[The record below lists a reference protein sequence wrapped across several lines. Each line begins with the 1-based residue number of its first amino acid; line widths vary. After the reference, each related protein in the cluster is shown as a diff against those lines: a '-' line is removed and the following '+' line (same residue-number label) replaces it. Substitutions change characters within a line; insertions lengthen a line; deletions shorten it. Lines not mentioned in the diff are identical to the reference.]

1 MEFSPAIPIPAP
13 PFDIQKRIQEF
24 RGYLDP
30 KNPDYQPEQQ
40 HTNIKAAIKL
50 YENGK
55 IDGVKPVFIVDGKVV
70 PEEESYTRKWS
81 WDEGMWYQYAQN
93 AQKHAYG
100 HGPFGTDFHE
110 VSISP
115 FSNARSLNF
124 PLQICMLV
132 RLMPIHGGDGTV
144 HRITV
149 INDTGSNILTLFTT
163 DLRQLGN
170 IQGYNGWHR
179 STRTTDANGTVTV
192 YRTILVQVQLLRDD
206 NTT

>member
-1 MEFSPAIPIPAP
+1 MLMVMGP
-13 PFDIQKRIQEF
+13 
-24 RGYLDP
+24 L
-30 KNPDYQPEQQ
+30 
-40 HTNIKAAIKL
+40 
-50 YENGK
+50 
-55 IDGVKPVFIVDGKVV
+55 V
-70 PEEESYTRKWS
+70 PT
-81 WDEGMWYQYAQN
+81 
-93 AQKHAYG
+93 
-100 HGPFGTDFHE
+100 FHE

-124 PLQICMLV
+124 PLQIRMLV

-163 DLRQLGN
+163 DLQQLGN
-170 IQGYNGWHR
+170 IQGYNGWRR

-206 NTT
+206 NTTWGNWITERAIVKQPSPGVPRLSGVGIRRALYIGTGPGNHLLSVSATKGGSASLLPLGSEEVLIVISKLRQSVSFTSPR